1 MVDRAMDIGRPT
13 HSNFVPVTLT
23 RVNAIGTMMM
33 KATS

>member
-1 MVDRAMDIGRPT
+1 MESVIDIGRPT
-13 HSNFVPVTLT
+13 QSSFAPVTLT